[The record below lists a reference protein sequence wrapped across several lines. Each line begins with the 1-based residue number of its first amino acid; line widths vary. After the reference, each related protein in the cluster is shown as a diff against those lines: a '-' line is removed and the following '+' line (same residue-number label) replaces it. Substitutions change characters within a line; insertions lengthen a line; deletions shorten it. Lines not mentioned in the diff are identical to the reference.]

1 MKILLINSIFY
12 PAIKWGG
19 PITATYDLARKLAE
33 GGHNVTVYSSDALDY
48 NTNMNIDRKIIM
60 PEGFEIKYFK
70 NRSRHFR
77 YFFTP
82 GMIISILKNANK
94 FDIIH
99 INSYRQFQDM
109 ISYFILSLLKKSYIL
124 TAHGSVLPEGKGQ
137 SYKKIYDFLIGKK
150 LLSNAKK
157 IIAFRTEQARDYEK
171 LGVEKNKIQIIP
183 NTIDIEKLPK
193 KGSLRNSLNIS
204 NFEKIIMYLGR
215 IDEKKGV
222 GVLIEAFAKIET
234 DNIHLVIAG
243 PDFDFKVS
251 AQKMVNDLG
260 IDKRVHFTGLLD
272 KKKKF
277 EAFADAD
284 IVVCPSFYE
293 AGISMVIL
301 EAASVAKPLIISNS
315 IGFSEE
321 AKEFNAAL
329 TCMPNNV
336 QDLQNMIENLLD
348 DQKSAEEMGLRAQE
362 IIKKKFSWESSL
374 KEHLDVYRKT
384 LKIN

>member
-1 MKILLINSIFY
+1 MKILLVNSIFY
-12 PAIKWGG
+12 PAINWGG

-33 GGHNVTVYSSDALDY
+33 DGQEVMVYTSDALDY
-48 NTNMNIDRKIIM
+48 NTNMNIERRVVM
-60 PEGFEIKYFK
+60 PEGFEIRYFK
-70 NRSRHFR
+70 NRSKHFR

-82 GMIISILKNANK
+82 GMILSILKNANK

-109 ISYFILSLLKKSYIL
+109 ISYFILSLLKKSYII
-124 TAHGSVLPEGKGQ
+124 TAHGSVLVDGKGQ
-137 SYKKIYDFLIGKK
+137 LYKKIYDLFIGGK
-150 LLSNAKK
+150 LLHNAKK
-157 IIAFRTEQARDYEK
+157 IIAFRTEQANDYEK
-171 LGVEKNKIQIIP
+171 LGVKKNQIQIIP
-183 NTIDIEKLPK
+183 NTIDIQKLPK

-204 NFEKIIMYLGR
+204 SIEKIIMYLGR

-222 GVLIEAFAKIET
+222 GVLIEAFAKIKT
-234 DNIHLVIAG
+234 DNINLVIAG
-243 PDFDFKVS
+243 PDFDFKEN
-251 AQKMVNDLG
+251 AQKMINDLG
-260 IDKRVHFTGLLD
+260 IDKRVYFTGLLD

-315 IGFSEE
+315 IGFSKE

-329 TCMPNNV
+329 TCIPNNV
-336 QDLQNMIENLLD
+336 QDLQNKIEDLLD

-362 IIKKKFSWESSL
+362 VIKKKFSWESSL
-374 KEHLDVYRKT
+374 KEHLDIYKQA